1 MDPTSVALLAA
12 PAGGAGGELGRQ
24 AWVGLTT
31 LVRRP
36 FTRGQDESVQTP
48 AVSSGETELVR
59 LQEAPGDAARAQA
72 LSTALAVRAAVD
84 AEFSTDLQQWHEQAK
99 LVRTGD
105 GEVHNTISG
114 GTQHG
119 RYCRAATSPWC
130 CPQRSRQRSPV
141 SPLPLPRSPDA
152 THT

>member
-1 MDPTSVALLAA
+1 MDPVSVALLAA
-12 PAGGAGGELGRQ
+12 LAAGAGGELGRQ

-36 FTRGQDESVQTP
+36 FTRGQGESAQAS
-48 AVSSGETELVR
+48 AVSSGEAELVR
-59 LQEAPGDAARAQA
+59 LQEAPGDTARAQA

-84 AEFSTDLQQWHEQAK
+84 AEFSSGLRQWHEQAK

-105 GEVHNTISG
+105 GDVHNTISG

-119 RYCRAATSPWC
+119 PVLQGRDFSGLSFTASP
-130 CPQRSRQRSPV
+130 PPPPTIPEGETRSTQE
-141 SPLPLPRSPDA
+141 
-152 THT
+152 